1 MEVDEP
7 TYLKVN
13 GPACTITPMDVL
25 TYTRIM
31 HKHTKAQFLAST
43 TPAPASPTE
52 ISSSPPASPTLKPAA
67 TKADPIAFDSGSLH
81 IPPPPTTAATSA
93 SNASSTDASAGI
105 TATTIIT
112 TTTSST
118 AAADDDDAAQAHAA
132 AVPHHPTVYSS
143 IHTGRTSGPMSA
155 LHRSLI
161 SASAP
166 ASAPLPT
173 SHTPSPS
180 SSPAAALPPT
190 AHFDPA
196 AVTARTTP
204 AVPTADA
211 AQHRRRSSAG
221 LRKISAGLA
230 KLGLWRAGGGGHHAV
245 DHQHQHQHQH
255 HSQSDYYQQQ
265 QQQQHHWRQA
275 PTAGH
280 EGAEPAGDDEMDID
294 EVDGQ
299 PLAHLQ
305 CECGACDWCRLRR
318 GVLKRNGL
326 CNVGVGGP
334 AGAAAGRRDTV

>member
-1 MEVDEP
+1 
-7 TYLKVN
+7 
-13 GPACTITPMDVL
+13 
-25 TYTRIM
+25 M

-52 ISSSPPASPTLKPAA
+52 ISSSPPPSPTLKPAA

-93 SNASSTDASAGI
+93 SATSNASSAGASAGI
-105 TATTIIT
+105 IATTIIT
-112 TTTSST
+112 TTTKST
-118 AAADDDDAAQAHAA
+118 AAADDDDAQAHAA
-132 AVPHHPTVYSS
+132 ATSQHPAVYSS

-180 SSPAAALPPT
+180 SSPAAAALPLT

-196 AVTARTTP
+196 AVTARTTSA
-204 AVPTADA
+204 AVPTAD

-230 KLGLWRAGGGGHHAV
+230 KLGLWRGGGGGHHAV
-245 DHQHQHQHQH
+245 EHQHQHQHQ
-255 HSQSDYYQQQ
+255 Q
-265 QQQQHHWRQA
+265 HWRQG

-280 EGAEPAGDDEMDID
+280 EGAEPGGDDEMDID
-294 EVDGQ
+294 EEVDGH
-299 PLAHLQ
+299 PLAHPLQ

-334 AGAAAGRRDTV
+334 AGVAAGRRDTV